1 MQNEKDQIHSPLLQN
16 HRESEQR
23 AQMIEMQVFRSL
35 ELNDF
40 EKHQKKDEILEIES
54 NKLQQ
59 ILEAKSQWKTL
70 LKGWRKDGNKKQQ
83 NDDNY
88 FGFQYNKLLEIFD
101 MNQILKEAQSTLT
114 KHDKEK
120 DLKEKKLKIQIE
132 KLNQL
137 GGIYGL
143 QNFLKTC
150 IKQGLDDSN
159 DYDLKMREKYFGK
172 NEKPQIAIKS
182 VLQIIIE
189 QFQKERL
196 FQLLLIITT
205 INIIIYFHEDMQIYL
220 FYIIMLIIMVVYK
233 GVIKQQYNKEIVQHQ
248 NDIKERSKHLIKRC
262 NVLRNGDDT
271 IQIHNSQLVVG
282 DILIFKQGDFIQ
294 CDGIITKLSN
304 CNGIEV
310 LQPFPNLFNTHE
322 VKNIDEV
329 KESNCS
335 QNDEQMQSNISLID
349 NFIFAGSQIIKGS
362 GQLLV
367 CSVGQQS
374 SDYIQYKQSFLE
386 DTKTEKQRTTYMK
399 QNSMYN
405 PFAFKIESLM
415 NKIGI
420 QCIIS
425 LLILLIIL
433 LFRNTYLINITQI
446 LLYLSQLSIIT
457 IPSQLLQLINLFM
470 IYVIK
475 KCRQRSIYIQDY
487 LSLYWLGQVN
497 EMIIDKIDNKVTMF
511 SKSQINI
518 RLFTQLQLE
527 EVQKTAIQS
536 GLVKEDE
543 IDDKYIEG
551 TLLSSSFEQKN
562 KFVFLSRRLT
572 CPTLDHLK
580 LEKIQSSKTLEWL
593 EQQKQK
599 FQFQGIIDQQKL
611 YEEIKNKNIIIGGN
625 ADRKEQL
632 INLLKLYD
640 KIIFIKGEENDGKA
654 MEMAHVS
661 IGPHESRSCI
671 KLFNH
676 LEQTDYSYISSM
688 YECISQG
695 RAVYFYILSYS
706 YAQACTSQTIMIFAI
721 ASAILSDNIYIM
733 PIPTFIIF
741 YLALNHFSHQVQK
754 QCNMDVQK
762 YVMHRGPYTKQ
773 GRIIDRNT
781 MRKLYRLHSIL
792 IVELLIAYYYGYFQS
807 VQDVYIG
814 LLFSKHV
821 FIMVRPIKQVLQ
833 QIEGIIYGLIINLI
847 NQFINKS
854 NQDYHSISV
863 LLRNYS
869 IGLIVVAFNLFVGY
883 R

>member
-1 MQNEKDQIHSPLLQN
+1 MQNEINLINSPLLKH
-16 HRESEQR
+16 HREQEQK
-23 AQMIEMQVFRSL
+23 AQMIEMQVFKSL
-35 ELNDF
+35 YQNDF
-40 EKHQKKDEILEIES
+40 DKHQKKDEILEIES

-59 ILEAKSQWKTL
+59 ILEAKGQWKTL
-70 LKGWRKDGNKKQQ
+70 LKGWKKDGNKQQQ

-101 MNQILKEAQSTLT
+101 LNQIIKEAQKNLT
-114 KHDKEK
+114 KQDQEK
-120 DLKEKKLKIQIE
+120 DLKEKRLKIQID
-132 KLNQL
+132 KLNEL

-150 IKQGLDDSN
+150 IKQGLDDTN

-205 INIIIYFHEDMQIYL
+205 INLIIYFDDNVQVYT
-220 FYIIMLIIMVVYK
+220 FYIIMLVIMVLYK

-262 NVLRNGDDT
+262 NVLRNGDDS
-271 IQIHNSQLVVG
+271 IQIHNSKLVVG

-294 CDGIITKLSN
+294 CDGIITKLQN

-310 LQPFPNLFNTHE
+310 LQPFPNLFNTQE

-329 KESNCS
+329 KE
-335 QNDEQMQSNISLID
+335 QNVIHDEQIQPNLGLFD

-367 CSVGQQS
+367 CSVGQKS

-386 DTKTEKQRTTYMK
+386 DTKTEKQRTTYLK

-405 PFAFKIESLM
+405 PFAFKIESFM

-433 LFRNTYLINITQI
+433 LFRNTYLIDITQI

-497 EMIIDKIDNKVTMF
+497 EMIIDKIDDKVTMF

-518 RLFTQLQLE
+518 RYFTQLQLE
-527 EVQKTAIQS
+527 DAQKIAIQTD
-536 GLVKEDE
+536 LLKEDE
-543 IDDKYIEG
+543 VNDKCIEG
-551 TLLSSSFEQKN
+551 SFLNSSFEQKN
-562 KFVFLSRRLT
+562 KFMFLSRRLV

-580 LEKIQSSKTLEWL
+580 LERIQSSKTLEWL

-599 FQFQGIIDQQKL
+599 FQFQGIVDQQKL

-676 LEQTDYSYISSM
+676 LEQSDKSYISSM
-688 YECISQG
+688 YESLSQG

-706 YAQACTSQTIMIFAI
+706 YALACTSQTIMIFAI
-721 ASAILSDNIYIM
+721 SSAILSDNIFIM

-741 YLALNHFSHQVQK
+741 YLTLNHFSYQIQK
-754 QCNMDVQK
+754 QCNQDVQT
-762 YVMHRGPYTKQ
+762 YVMHRSPYTKQ
-773 GRIIDRNT
+773 GRIIDRHT
-781 MRKLYRLHSIL
+781 MRKLYKLHSIL
-792 IVELLIAYYYGYFQS
+792 IVELLIAYYYGYFKS

-833 QIEGIIYGLIINLI
+833 QIEGIIYGLLINLI
-847 NQFINKS
+847 NQFITQS
-854 NQDYHSISV
+854 NQDYQSISI

>member
-1 MQNEKDQIHSPLLQN
+1 MQNERYLIEIPLLKN
-16 HRESEQR
+16 DRESDQR
-23 AQMIEMQVFRSL
+23 DQMIEMQVFKSL
-35 ELNDF
+35 HENEF

-70 LKGWRKDGNKKQQ
+70 LKGWKKEENKQQQ
-83 NDDNY
+83 NDDHY

-101 MNQILKEAQSTLT
+101 LNQILKEAQSNLM
-114 KHDKEK
+114 KYDQEKDFKEK
-120 DLKEKKLKIQIE
+120 RLKIQIE
-132 KLNQL
+132 KLNEL

-150 IKQGLDDSN
+150 IKQGLDDTN

-205 INIIIYFHEDMQIYL
+205 INIIINFHENIQVYL
-220 FYIIMLIIMVVYK
+220 MYIVMLIIMVVYK
-233 GVIKQQYNKEIVQHQ
+233 GVIKQSYNKEIVQHQ

-262 NVLRNGDDT
+262 NVLRNGDDS

-294 CDGIITKLSN
+294 CDGIISKLQN

-322 VKNIDEV
+322 VKSIDEV
-329 KESNCS
+329 KD
-335 QNDEQMQSNISLID
+335 QHIQMDEQIQSNLSLID

-386 DTKTEKQRTTYMK
+386 DTKTEKQRTTYLK

-405 PFAFKIESLM
+405 PFAFKIESFM

-420 QCIIS
+420 QCIIC
-425 LLILLIIL
+425 LLILLVIL
-433 LFRNTYLINITQI
+433 LIRNKELINITQI

-457 IPSQLLQLINLFM
+457 IPTQLLQLINLFM

-518 RLFTQLQLE
+518 RYFTHLQLE
-527 EVQKTAIQS
+527 DAFNVAIQTD
-536 GLVKEDE
+536 LVKEDE
-543 IDDKYIEG
+543 VNDRYIEG
-551 TLLSSSFEQKN
+551 SQLSSSFEQKN
-562 KFVFLSRRLT
+562 KFIFLSRRLA

-580 LEKIQSSKTLEWL
+580 LEKIQSSKTLELL
-593 EQQKQK
+593 EQQQQK

-625 ADRKEQL
+625 SERKEQL

-640 KIIFIKGEENDGKA
+640 KIIFMKGEENDGKA

-706 YAQACTSQTIMIFAI
+706 YALACTSQTIMIFAI
-721 ASAILSDNIYIM
+721 FSAILSDDIFIM
-733 PIPTFIIF
+733 PIPTFILF
-741 YLALNHFSHQVQK
+741 YLTLNHFSYQVQK
-754 QCNMDVQK
+754 QCNEDVQT
-762 YVMHRGPYTKQ
+762 YVMHKGPYTKQ
-773 GRIIDRNT
+773 GRILDRHT
-781 MRKLYRLHSIL
+781 TRKLYKLHSIL
-792 IVELLIAYYYGYFQS
+792 IIELLIAYYYGYFQS
-807 VQDVYIG
+807 VQDIYIG
-814 LLFSKHV
+814 LLFTKHV
-821 FIMVRPIKQVLQ
+821 FIMVKPIKQVLQ

-847 NQFINKS
+847 NQFITQT
-854 NQDYHSISV
+854 NQDYHSISI

-883 R
+883 K

>member
-1 MQNEKDQIHSPLLQN
+1 MQNERDQIHSPLLKI

-35 ELNDF
+35 HQDDF

-59 ILEAKSQWKTL
+59 ILEAKNQWKTL
-70 LKGWRKDGNKKQQ
+70 LKGWKKEENKQQQ
-83 NDDNY
+83 NDDHY

-101 MNQILKEAQSTLT
+101 LNQILKEAQNNLV
-114 KHDKEK
+114 KNDQEK
-120 DLKEKKLKIQIE
+120 DLKEKRLKIQIE
-132 KLNQL
+132 KLNEL

-150 IKQGLDDSN
+150 IKQGLDDTN

-196 FQLLLIITT
+196 FQILLIITI
-205 INIIIYFHEDMQIYL
+205 INIIIYFHENVQIYL
-220 FYIIMLIIMVVYK
+220 MYIVMLIIMVVYK
-233 GVIKQQYNKEIVQHQ
+233 GVIKQSYNKEIVQHQ

-262 NVLRNGDDT
+262 NVLRNGDDS

-310 LQPFPNLFNTHE
+310 LQPFPNLFNTYE
-322 VKNIDEV
+322 VKNIDEI
-329 KESNCS
+329 KE
-335 QNDEQMQSNISLID
+335 QNNMDEQIQTNLSLID
-349 NFIFAGSQIIKGS
+349 NFVFAGSQIIKGS

-386 DTKTEKQRTTYMK
+386 DTKTEKQRTTYLK

-415 NKIGI
+415 NKIGV

-425 LLILLIIL
+425 LLILMIIL
-433 LFRNTYLINITQI
+433 LIRNKQLINITQI

-457 IPSQLLQLINLFM
+457 IPTQLLQLINLFM

-511 SKSQINI
+511 NKSQINI
-518 RLFTQLQLE
+518 RYFTRLQLE
-527 EVQKTAIQS
+527 DAQRLAIQAD
-536 GLVKEDE
+536 LIKEDE
-543 IDDKYIEG
+543 MNDRYIEG
-551 TLLSSSFEQKN
+551 SLLSSSFEQKN
-562 KFVFLSRRLT
+562 KFVFLSRRLA

-580 LEKIQSSKTLEWL
+580 LEKIQSSKALEWL
-593 EQQKQK
+593 EQQQQK

-625 ADRKEQL
+625 AERKEQL

-640 KIIFIKGEENDGKA
+640 KIIFMKGEENDGKA

-671 KLFNH
+671 KLFTH

-706 YAQACTSQTIMIFAI
+706 YALACTSQTIMIFAI
-721 ASAILSDNIYIM
+721 SSAILSDDIFIM
-733 PIPTFIIF
+733 PIPTFILF
-741 YLALNHFSHQVQK
+741 YLTINHFSHQVQK
-754 QCNMDVQK
+754 QCNQHVQT
-762 YVMHRGPYTKQ
+762 YVMHKGPYTKQ
-773 GRIIDRNT
+773 GRIIDRHT
-781 MRKLYRLHSIL
+781 IRKLYKLHSIL
-792 IVELLIAYYYGYFQS
+792 IIELLVAYYYGYFQS

-833 QIEGIIYGLIINLI
+833 QIEGILYGLIINLI
-847 NQFINKS
+847 NQFITQS
-854 NQDYHSISV
+854 NQDYYSISV

-883 R
+883 K